1 VSGIR
6 CLVLTV
12 GLLSPV
18 VAVAQRTGAIS
29 GNIRANDSIAVPRVA
44 LMIDG
49 TRFSAFSDTN
59 GDFQFTGVPAGR
71 YALRARMIGY
81 APRMIEVDV
90 MATLTTRVRFSLDP
104 LDPLSLDPVDVRAR
118 IPHALRAFEERR
130 SQGVGQFL
138 QYDDIARWQPRQVTD
153 VLRRVPGLAMRPM
166 SGPYGTNPTIV
177 HRGASCGVMYY
188 LNGAP
193 FPIRDLPINNFV
205 SAEEL
210 VAVEVYAPSELP
222 PQFNSSASSSRCGL
236 VGLWTRAGHL
246 PPRKR

>member
-1 VSGIR
+1 MNGIR
-6 CLVLTV
+6 CLILTV
-12 GLLSPV
+12 GLLSPA

-29 GNIRANDSIAVPRVA
+29 GNIRANDSIAVARVA
-44 LMIDG
+44 LAIDG
-49 TRFSAFSDTN
+49 TKLSAISDTN
-59 GDFQFTGVPAGR
+59 GDFQFLGVPAGR

-81 APRMIEVDV
+81 APRLIEVDV
-90 MATLTTRVRFSLDP
+90 TSMGTTLVRFSMDP
-104 LDPLSLDPVDVRAR
+104 LNPVSLSAIEVRAG

-130 SQGVGQFL
+130 SQGVGNFL

-166 SGPYGTNPTIV
+166 TGPYGTNPTIV
-177 HRGASCGVMYY
+177 HRGATCGVMYY

-205 SAEEL
+205 TAEEL
-210 VAVEVYAPSELP
+210 IAVEVYAPSELP
-222 PQFNSSASSSRCGL
+222 PQFNSSASTARCGL

-246 PPRKR
+246 PLRMK